1 MKITRKRIIA
11 LNLAFLML
19 LTLLLPVSAA
29 DTTDSTEYCTLTI
42 NGGDGTTI
50 NGAHEMTVQIKKN
63 RPFMLDDFFHKDN
76 AYVDHY
82 LRATDSGTEEY
93 GRNYIETSSDT
104 ETLTV
109 VWATSEYRI
118 PLVYVDMESKKTV
131 IDGGV
136 DNWTLPELE
145 DTVRNG
151 KTDTF
156 LGWDTNSKPY
166 FQIHANTP
174 QKALTRTRT
183 FYANRT
189 WGDNGIV
196 FDFSGEIMNTYNN
209 GEVYTTREYVFYGNC
224 TQTERF
230 NGLDR
235 IITGWNTERDGSGTA
250 YAVSGK
256 TVAGADTGV
265 IRLYAQYPPEGTIPL
280 TLTYAT
286 GAGTEMDSQ
295 ILYVTPGKSV
305 ELPTPPAIDGQKLS
319 YWDAYYATSDNRA
332 YAHSVPAGDACVV
345 PSNATRFDLTAM
357 WLPDGPL
364 VIDGKTYTVEDT
376 GWIFHDDADGKTVAS
391 YYYDMEY
398 ADAELYLASYNGG
411 PISLPSKTKVTNA
424 EDSHSVITATDGVA
438 LSCGGFLGLYTS
450 CVDNA
455 HGSLTIKGAPNS
467 AAVSAIGVIANY
479 AAHTTIQAGMG
490 GSVAGA
496 ENLFMLNDNFTYTC
510 QTAAGSQT
518 LAGDEGGFATLSA
531 DATSLKIE
539 PNKVTLTVNG
549 GGATAN
555 GQATITRE
563 VESAQTTTLDSLGF
577 TWPGHF
583 RTGYNGYADAYNVI
597 LSISGSITLDW
608 VDTGYDK
615 FLALDL
621 NGEQAADESQYKL
634 FKDSKSGKTVL
645 FLDYSAD
652 TLTIPDVS
660 FANSNSETYY
670 WMTAING
677 YYEID
682 QFLTGETVNKEQLPE
697 GSTLFAKTSGTDRNI
712 YYAFYANDRKFA
724 GGEKVITLNYN
735 YAPTFYADNGA
746 AVYYYSENP
755 DGSGDRYM
763 PENWLSLPRGTK
775 LYAIWLPVGS
785 VPVTIENRAN
795 YETNETFAEAGGT
808 ITLPTPQAKD
818 GLTFAYWSCS
828 IRDTD
833 GNYTW
838 SELKAGENLPIPE
851 KAAEVRILA
860 CWSLDKQVTVNGKSY
875 SFAANSAYQ
884 EGDGW
889 WIWYDS
895 QTVKLTLTL
904 DGYHGG
910 SIELPVLAHVSV
922 KSTSTINGTLSCAD
936 TLRIITE
943 CAYGQHSNLTVQAAA
958 GASALVAPRVYFAR
972 APHVTLTAAA
982 GAKAIAAPTGTPEV
996 TGNDKVTYHGKTD
1009 AAASAY
1015 TQLTMT
1021 EMGLQGVE
1029 DLQVFHTEPRMSKLT
1044 IDGAGGKTAAG
1055 KTSTTVDLEYG
1066 EGYSLRATGFKKQYS
1081 DVVGFVENTGTDTYY
1096 YYEWPNSIC
1105 VQSPAVTLTI
1115 NWRELGFPYIAFRG
1129 NGLLTGPGVTSE
1141 VRVSYAN
1148 KNEEREVLASDY
1160 VYADAV
1166 SNGDLVYWFSSED
1179 GTETDSSRQY
1189 LAGEVV
1195 SEPDDTT
1202 LYARAIRSGQVA
1214 LVAPGTTFE
1223 NGKHVMVSNTLN
1235 LTTLKSKEGKTIES
1249 WNTKPDGRGKSFALD
1264 AELQYETPRILYA
1277 QWKTNLTVVP
1287 ETDPETEG
1295 KVLQIQQK
1303 TDSGA
1308 EKVEIQNTSPKETAF
1323 EQAKRVILAAYEN
1336 GRFVGMVNA
1345 EALNGTITCRI
1356 PKKYESCELK
1366 LFFMEGGKPKQDME
1380 IIRLPARTE

>member
-1 MKITRKRIIA
+1 MKLTLKRILA

-29 DTTDSTEYCTLTI
+29 DESAKQVQITLISNEGLRYEDGTAVESLTYTVTTGERFDLLNRFYKTGSYVEYFEDENNKIYTTYVVPSENMTLTAHWKVTDCVTPIVFFPDQPGKDITVVNGGEEWTVPDMTGYVNSDGTVGTTFICWENKI
-42 NGGDGTTI
+42 NGRWTTLLPDQTQP
-50 NGAHEMTVQIKKN
+50 AAD
-63 RPFMLDDFFHKDN
+63 RPIS
-76 AYVDHY
+76 Y
-82 LRATDSGTEEY
+82 RATYLSDQTGIIFCA
-93 GRNYIETSSDT
+93 GDETF
-104 ETLTV
+104 E
-109 VWATSEYRI
+109 
-118 PLVYVDMESKKTV
+118 
-131 IDGGV
+131 
-136 DNWTLPELE
+136 N
-145 DTVRNG
+145 
-151 KTDTF
+151 
-156 LGWDTNSKPY
+156 
-166 FQIHANTP
+166 
-174 QKALTRTRT
+174 
-183 FYANRT
+183 
-189 WGDNGIV
+189 
-196 FDFSGEIMNTYNN
+196 NN
-209 GEVYTTREYVFYGNC
+209 GYSVLALSKQTTTCYWQSESGRY
-224 TQTERF
+224 
-230 NGLDR
+230 L
-235 IITGWNTERDGSGTA
+235 TGWKDEAGNLYSATGA
-250 YAVSGK
+250 KVS
-256 TVAGADTGV
+256 AAETGWA
-265 IRLYAQYPPEGTIPL
+265 RLYAQWASEDAIELYIESKNYSKPQIQYALPGETV
-280 TLTYAT
+280 TLP
-286 GAGTEMDSQ
+286 S
-295 ILYVTPGKSV
+295 PG
-305 ELPTPPAIDGQKLS
+305 EINGQKF
-319 YWDAYYATSDNRA
+319 YGWDAHYDLADGRTSGFMILSGEPCKIPEDATAMTLRA
-332 YAHSVPAGDACVV
+332 Y
-345 PSNATRFDLTAM
+345 
-357 WLPDGPL
+357 WLPEAQLDINGEKFT
-364 VIDGKTYTVEDT
+364 IEYGAYY
-376 GWIFHDDADGKTVAS
+376 
-391 YYYDMEY
+391 YYYDGATGKNTANFRYDMYY
-398 ADAELYLASYNGG
+398 ANAYLYLYNYNGG
-411 PISLPSKTKVTNA
+411 PISLPCDTKVTTN
-424 EDSHSVITATDGVA
+424 EGYINTITATSGPA
-438 LSCGGFLGLYTS
+438 LSCTGNLGLYS
-450 CVDNA
+450 YCKDSKHA
-455 HGSLTIKGAPNS
+455 SLTIKGAPNS
-467 AAVSAIGVIANY
+467 PVLKATAGVNIDRAPHTELIA
-479 AAHTTIQAGMG
+479 GSG
-490 GSVAGA
+490 GSIASDEGD
-496 ENLFMLNDNFTYTC
+496 ENLFLLYNCYTYTYRIG
-510 QTAAGSQT
+510 TDEKN
-518 LAGDEGGFATLSA
+518 LVLKGDEGNFANLDA
-531 DATSLKIE
+531 DVTSLKIE
-539 PNKVTLTVNG
+539 PNTVTLTVNG
-549 GGATAN
+549 NGGTSGGN
-555 GQATITRE
+555 GIIE
-563 VESAQTTTLDSLGF
+563 KKVEAEQSISLDSLGF
-577 TWPGHF
+577 TKPGCY
-583 RTGYNGYADAYNVI
+583 RTGYNNKVGPYDVEIKTDSY
-597 LSISGSITLDW
+597 ITLNW
-608 VDTGYDK
+608 IDTGFEK

-621 NGEQAADESQYKL
+621 NGEKL
-634 FKDSKSGKTVL
+634 QDVAQDHVYIDNNTGKHVL
-645 FLDYSAD
+645 FLDYSSGKAKIPEIALGYDGSEVLYWYTAYGSKYEQAD
-652 TLTIPDVS
+652 S
-660 FANSNSETYY
+660 K
-670 WMTAING
+670 
-677 YYEID
+677 
-682 QFLTGETVNKEQLPE
+682 QFLTGETVDQSQAPE
-697 GSTLFAKTSGTDRNI
+697 GTTLYAKGTASNWNVYLALYANGKTFSGGRRVITRSSNYLPKYTASDGANI
-712 YYAFYANDRKFA
+712 YY
-724 GGEKVITLNYN
+724 
-735 YAPTFYADNGA
+735 
-746 AVYYYSENP
+746 YSTDPE
-755 DGSGDRYM
+755 GKADRYM
-763 PENWLSLPRGTK
+763 PGNYADLSRGTK

-795 YETNETFAEAGGT
+795 YETNETFAKAGGT

-1044 IDGAGGKTAAG
+1044 INGNGGKTTAG

-1081 DVVGFVENTGTDTYY
+1081 DVVGFVENTGDDTYH

-1223 NGKHVMVSNTLN
+1223 NGKHVMVSNTLK

-1249 WNTKPDGRGKSFALD
+1249 WNTKPDGTGRTYSFSDKL
-1264 AELQYETPRILYA
+1264 EYETPRILYA
-1277 QWKTNLTVVP
+1277 QWKTNLTATVKTS
-1287 ETDPETEG
+1287 TDP
-1295 KVLQIQQK
+1295 
-1303 TDSGA
+1303 TDPTVE
-1308 EKVEIQNTSPKETAF
+1308 EKVVTIEKKSDATGVTIENTEDEKPF
-1323 EQAKRVILAAYEN
+1323 EEAKRVILAAYEN

-1345 EALNGTITCRI
+1345 EARNNVITCRI
-1356 PKKYESCELK
+1356 PKKYKSCELK
-1366 LFFMEGGKPKQDME
+1366 LFFMKGGKPKQDME
-1380 IIRLPARTE
+1380 IIRLPAEE